1 MRTKTKSDM
10 KIVRFD
16 SKGNCQFVYFNWRK
30 FKFETSCWANSLQ
43 GLLGKTSGKKHLI
56 IGLWNH

>member
-1 MRTKTKSDM
+1 M

-16 SKGNCQFVYFNWRK
+16 EKGYCQFVYFNWRRL
-30 FKFETSCWANSLQ
+30 KFETSCWAKSLS
-43 GLLGKTSGKKHLI
+43 GLLDKTKGKKHLI

>member
-1 MRTKTKSDM
+1 M

-16 SKGNCQFVYFNWRK
+16 EKGNCQFVYFNWRR
-30 FKFETSCWANSLQ
+30 FRFETSCWANNLS
-43 GLLGKTSGKKHLI
+43 GLLGKTKNKKSLI

>member
-1 MRTKTKSDM
+1 M

-16 SKGNCQFVYFNWRK
+16 EKGNCQFIHFNWRK
-30 FKFETSCWANSLQ
+30 FKFETTCWANSLS
-43 GLLGKTSGKKHLI
+43 GLLGSTKEKKHLI

>member
-1 MRTKTKSDM
+1 M

-16 SKGNCQFVYFNWRK
+16 EKGNCQFVYFNWRR
-30 FKFETSCWANSLQ
+30 FKFETSCWANSLSE
-43 GLLGKTSGKKHLI
+43 LLGKTKIKKHLI

>member
-1 MRTKTKSDM
+1 M

-16 SKGNCQFVYFNWRK
+16 KNGNCQFVYFNWRR
-30 FKFETSCWANSLQ
+30 FRFETSCWANSLSE
-43 GLLGKTSGKKHLI
+43 LFGKNKKHLI

>member
-1 MRTKTKSDM
+1 M

-43 GLLGKTSGKKHLI
+43 GLLGKTSEKKHLI
-56 IGLWNH
+56 IGMWNH